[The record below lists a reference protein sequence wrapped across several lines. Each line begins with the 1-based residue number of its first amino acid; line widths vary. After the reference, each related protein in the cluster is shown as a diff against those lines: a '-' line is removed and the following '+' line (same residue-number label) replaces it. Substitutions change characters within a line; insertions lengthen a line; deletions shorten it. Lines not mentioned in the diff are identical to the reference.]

1 MPRTTVAFFLGLF
14 SAFLFFFI
22 GEKLSYRYGN
32 VGLFVTFVVLLLYFF
47 TCQFFLSRG
56 NPDAYRKDWPIMLL
70 LDAIL
75 LMLIIPMVL
84 LERRE
89 GVLTQGL
96 GILVSCCGGTWAGAF
111 VASLRAR
118 SRGKR

>member
-1 MPRTTVAFFLGLF
+1 MPRTTVSFFLGLI
-14 SAFLFFFI
+14 SSLLFFFI

-32 VGLFVTFVVLLLYFF
+32 VVLFITFVVLLLYFF
-47 TCQFFLSRG
+47 ICQFSLSRG
-56 NPDAYRKDWPIMLL
+56 NPDAYRTDWPIMLL

-75 LMLIIPMVL
+75 LLLLIPIVL

-89 GVLTQGL
+89 GGL
-96 GILVSCCGGTWAGAF
+96 IQAIGILVFCCGGTWAGAF

-118 SRGKR
+118 SRGQR